1 MVISAFISF
10 SETENKIF
18 LICSVSNDNGDEDVR
33 ILTDSE
39 DDSLIVVHEE
49 EEEEGRKE
57 EVNIAGELEL
67 RNSANQDNTTSKA
80 EPCLTF
86 NVTF

>member
-1 MVISAFISF
+1 MFF
-10 SETENKIF
+10 
-18 LICSVSNDNGDEDVR
+18 SVSKDNGDEDVR

-57 EVNIAGELEL
+57 EEVNIAEELEL
-67 RNSANQDNTTSKA
+67 RNSANQDDTSK
-80 EPCLTF
+80 T
-86 NVTF
+86 

>member
-1 MVISAFISF
+1 MISAFQF
-10 SETENKIF
+10 SSRENVIILF
-18 LICSVSNDNGDEDVR
+18 CSLSKDNGDEDVR

-57 EVNIAGELEL
+57 EVNIAEELEL
-67 RNSANQDNTTSKA
+67 RNSANQDDTSKA
-80 EPCLTF
+80 
-86 NVTF
+86 